1 MGFVAIGSIK
11 MRDFTT
17 IAYRKLLVALKDQ
30 GYYFF
35 TFEKFINTTQSRAIA
50 LRHDVDQKPKN
61 SLAIARLEKSVGII
75 SSYYF
80 RAVPVSFNEDTIKE
94 IAGLGHEVGYHYET
108 MDTCRGDIDKAY
120 DEFCRNLEMFRK
132 IIPIHTICM
141 HGSPLSKWDNRGIW
155 EKYDYKKLGIKAEP
169 FLDLSFEDVLYLT
182 DTGRRWDGDKVSVR
196 DKVKEARLKGQ
207 GLGWS
212 NLKLRKT
219 MDIIEAAEKGSLPD
233 KIMLNTHPQRWT
245 NNPLAWTK
253 ELVWQGIKNQVK
265 RVVVNISKR

>member
-11 MRDFTT
+11 MRDFT
-17 IAYRKLLVALKDQ
+17 IISYRKLLEALKEQ

-35 TFEKFINTTQSRAIA
+35 TFEEFIDTSQLCAIV
-50 LRHDVDQKPKN
+50 LRHDVDRKPGN
-61 SLAIARLEKSVGII
+61 SLTIARLEKSLDVN

-80 RAVPVSFNEDTIKE
+80 RADPESYDEYIIKE
-94 IAGLGHEVGYHYET
+94 IEGMGHEVGYHYET

-141 HGSPLSKWDNRGIW
+141 HGSPLSKWDNRDIW
-155 EKYDYKKLGIKAEP
+155 AKYDYKKLGIKAEP
-169 FLDLSFEDVLYLT
+169 FLDLSFDDVFYLT

-196 DKVKEARLKGQ
+196 DKVKEGRFRGQ
-207 GLGWS
+207 GSRWS

-219 MDIIEAAEKGSLPD
+219 MDIIEAAEKRSLPD

-253 ELVWQGIKNQVK
+253 ELVWQGVKNQVK
-265 RVVVNISKR
+265 RVVVNISNR